1 MSILPCPWN
10 QQNSWFHTHT
20 HTHTLTNS
28 HPHFSNL
35 WPQTELHPWL
45 SLFFRLSMAYFG
57 ISYPPQSHKPILIKK
72 SPLIY
77 LCFLFVLL
85 LWRPLIY
92 KESSQKAGITGRFRW
107 GMKEIQTRQWL
118 SFYYKHR
125 TFKKCVSFSLWR
137 VSVAL
142 TPSTPSIISQIVIK
156 RPRDTAPAKCLQ
168 LLRTY
173 LYSTPGSPTV
183 F

>member
-1 MSILPCPWN
+1 MQPSEQINSIKIDNQKGPSWIENKNGGGRINLSPLELGCQFCPALGI
-10 QQNSWFHTHT
+10 SRTLGFIHT

-107 GMKEIQTRQWL
+107 GMKEIQTRQW
-118 SFYYKHR
+118 
-125 TFKKCVSFSLWR
+125 CW
-137 VSVAL
+137 
-142 TPSTPSIISQIVIK
+142 
-156 RPRDTAPAKCLQ
+156 
-168 LLRTY
+168 
-173 LYSTPGSPTV
+173 
-183 F
+183 